1 MVGGKL
7 KVGEKSEE
15 VRKDFKVK
23 DSLAISTELRGS
35 MAPQFGR
42 TQYFFGAVV
51 LILNKTFFSVG
62 FLRLMCDVT
71 GCVNGPGSEREGGG
85 ELVIGGL
92 MGLEVRWSFKEAKIR

>member
-7 KVGEKSEE
+7 KVGESQ
-15 VRKDFKVK
+15 RKFERLQIK

-35 MAPQFGR
+35 IAPQFGR

-62 FLRLMCDVT
+62 FFRLMCDVT
-71 GCVNGPGSEREGGG
+71 GCVNGPGRKTEG
-85 ELVIGGL
+85 E
-92 MGLEVRWSFKEAKIR
+92 S